1 MKQFKLLIFLFFL
14 LSNTLL
20 LAKDLEP
27 PVLDEIGPSVIRLP
41 TMINNTDLNLNVPKG
56 FKAEILV
63 DGLNSP
69 RWILVLPNGNLL
81 VTQSRT
87 ESLPGMPKETV
98 ELLET
103 MNIFGPSP
111 NNVLHIDLQSKTPK
125 IEIILEG
132 LNQPFGMIYF
142 NEELSLIHI

>member
-1 MKQFKLLIFLFFL
+1 
-14 LSNTLL
+14 
-20 LAKDLEP
+20 
-27 PVLDEIGPSVIRLP
+27 
-41 TMINNTDLNLNVPKG
+41 
-56 FKAEILV
+56 V
-63 DGLNSP
+63 DGLDSP

-111 NNVLHIDLQSKTPK
+111 NNILYIDLQNKTPK

-142 NEELSLIHI
+142 NEELFVANTDSIIKYGFKSYKIQDQGKKIISLPSGPPNNHWTRNIILSDDKNSSCCWFRHQC